1 MKTLLVPVLASMLLV
16 QSDPLAA
23 AKKDLGAGFAVERVE
38 PGILLATPGEES
50 DGGAL
55 RDSIR
60 KAVKTFRA
68 RALDVAP
75 QDSLMIILFGSAES
89 YRAYTAKRYP
99 GPVPQTTYYD
109 VPNRRVLLRTE
120 TAAAYALQVARIF
133 LLADSLNGG
142 TLPPWIA
149 SSLSV
154 LDEPDPEPPT
164 FDHRAA
170 LLREALRRGTL
181 PPLKTYFA
189 MDLQTF
195 HGRDVLSLH
204 TSVALKFAEYLEKR
218 GALKKF
224 FEQYR
229 RTFRKDDGGVAAVEA
244 ALGLKLEAVEK
255 DFAAHLKVLPWLNQE
270 RFLDQAKKVFGPSP
284 LIQVDE
290 DLMMAVTGNVEP
302 RVAAQALD
310 QVRKLREPL
319 IRLFD
324 LKTSGLP
331 VLARLFKDAAAFQD
345 YAKIDAPHRQWVGGY
360 FSYDSRWLVLH
371 LEPDS
376 GSLAHEYCHS
386 LFEDDLGRL
395 PPWFSEGLA
404 CLFQQVRLEG
414 GVPVGERGSVLRS
427 VRTGMGQNRVANL
440 SEFVNMKGLEFF
452 DGERVNLSYDVSHA
466 LLLFLQDKGALVP
479 MVKEV
484 KRAKAATPFAL
495 PIATCRAALEK
506 AMGAK
511 MDKINDDFRAWV
523 TATKD

>member
-1 MKTLLVPVLASMLLV
+1 MKTSLVLSLMLILFA
-16 QSDPLAA
+16 QADPLAA
-23 AKKDLGAGFAVERVE
+23 AKKDIGAGFNVERIE
-38 PGILLATPGEES
+38 PGILLATRGEES

-55 RDSIR
+55 RESIR
-60 KAVKTFRA
+60 KAVRTFRA

-89 YRAYTAKRYP
+89 YRAYTAKRYS

-120 TAAAYALQVARIF
+120 TAAGYALQVARIF

-149 SSLSV
+149 SSLSL
-154 LDEPDPEPPT
+154 LDEPDLEPPT

-170 LLREALRRGTL
+170 LLRESARRSTL
-181 PPLKTYFA
+181 PPLKTYFS

-195 HGRDVLSLH
+195 HGREVLSLH
-204 TSVALKFAEYLEKR
+204 TSVALKFADYLERR

-229 RTFRKDDGGVAAVEA
+229 KTFRKDDTGIAAVEA
-244 ALGLKLEAVEK
+244 ALGMTLEAVEK
-255 DFAAHLKVLPWLNQE
+255 DFAAHLKSLPWLNRD
-270 RFLDQAKKVFGPSP
+270 RFLDQAKKVFGLSP

-290 DLMMAVTGNVEP
+290 DLMMAVTGDVEP
-302 RVAAQALD
+302 RVAAQALE

-319 IRLFD
+319 IKLFD

-331 VLARLFKDAAAFQD
+331 VLARLFKEPAAFQD
-345 YAKIDAPHRQWVGGY
+345 YAKIDAPHRQWLGGY

-376 GSLAHEYCHS
+376 GSLAHEYCHA

-404 CLFQQVRLEG
+404 SLFQQFRLEG
-414 GVPVGERGSVLRS
+414 GVPTGERGSVLRS
-427 VRTGMGQNRVANL
+427 VRTGIGQNRVPNL
-440 SEFVNMKGLEFF
+440 SEIVNMKGLEFF
-452 DGERVNLSYDVSHA
+452 DAERVNLSYDVSHG
-466 LLLFLQDKGALVP
+466 LLLYLQEKGALVP
-479 MVKEV
+479 TYKEV
-484 KRAKAATPFAL
+484 KRLKAANPFAL
-495 PIATCRAALEK
+495 PTVTCRSAVELVL
-506 AMGAK
+506 GAK
-511 MDKINDDFRAWV
+511 MDRINDDFRAWV
-523 TATKD
+523 MATKD